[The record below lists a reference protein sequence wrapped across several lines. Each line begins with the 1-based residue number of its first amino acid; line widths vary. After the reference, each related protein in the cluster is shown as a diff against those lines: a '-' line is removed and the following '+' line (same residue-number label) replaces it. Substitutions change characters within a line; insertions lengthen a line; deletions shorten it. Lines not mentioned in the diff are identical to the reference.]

1 MTTEKQIEISRR
13 ILEKVAA
20 GMSVSDALDAV
31 CGAGS
36 FARLASE
43 LYDEFSRQAAE

>member
-1 MTTEKQIEISRR
+1 MNDAKQIEISRR

-20 GMSVSDALDAV
+20 GMNVQDALDAV

-36 FARLASE
+36 AERLIDSLYVE
-43 LYDEFSRQAAE
+43 LRGE